1 MEILAAVK
9 GSGKEKRLAS
19 QFIAKFFTSFP
30 NLSDQAIEAQ
40 FDLCEDDDVAV
51 IITYFYQLTIRKSI
65 FICIFVKQL
74 FIVSKCY
81 LYTNNFRFESKLSK
95 IYQQCVKIIKNTR
108 LELLIF

>member
-19 QFIAKFFTSFP
+19 QFIAKFFNCFP

-51 IITYFYQLTIRKSI
+51 IITYFYQLTIKSI
-65 FICIFVKQL
+65 FICIFVLHLYLNVTIQ
-74 FIVSKCY
+74 IISDSKA
-81 LYTNNFRFESKLSK
+81 S
-95 IYQQCVKIIKNTR
+95 YQRSTSNV
-108 LELLIF
+108 